1 MRVSGRWSALALAI
15 ALGLGGAIFSAQS
28 PFPGQDPPKSFE
40 PLPLIPI
47 QPVPKWELSQNAIYQ
62 LPRGWAYPRWPD
74 WFKFPQLP
82 PLEFFPPSG
91 DVPPKC
97 RPLIGTSAVLDCW
110 LRAHPLVATHIR
122 WEFADAPGGAVSWER
137 WSDSRKRQLRDAFQ
151 AAREWRVSG
160 YSSWPDMRVADPPE
174 NREEPHLGPE
184 DIKTVY
190 SVDDAWEVYLSHV
203 AVTMA
208 SEIDAWVPWS
218 IRFHGPEQLRDLLD
232 GTFRQFVFD
241 RNDGTH
247 LDSVYSGYL
256 TVGSVVPS
264 HAAVAYRFMHD
275 NDLIGASPRKTIA
288 RVIEW
293 SKRMWHGVSIDRPQL
308 QEQIDLWQY
317 PGLTPVSRIT
327 AGSIIPGE
335 YLAGTPMLIHMT
347 PGCFSTSDMYVWI
360 FRVVNIPVRRV
371 YGRETCG
378 HISPY
383 WSAEGLYLSHGD
395 DPYGRHFNTLTDVP
409 ASALPINESTYS
421 SWFPAGSETCA
432 NVGRRVVDLN
442 LTNTSG
448 YMVDQY
454 CQDQRAGLSRADGQV
469 YATFSPIYTL
479 SAVESRGVYERL
491 AAAAETSTADSCVRW
506 RAGRTP

>member
-1 MRVSGRWSALALAI
+1 
-15 ALGLGGAIFSAQS
+15 
-28 PFPGQDPPKSFE
+28 
-40 PLPLIPI
+40 
-47 QPVPKWELSQNAIYQ
+47 
-62 LPRGWAYPRWPD
+62 
-74 WFKFPQLP
+74 
-82 PLEFFPPSG
+82 
-91 DVPPKC
+91 
-97 RPLIGTSAVLDCW
+97 
-110 LRAHPLVATHIR
+110 
-122 WEFADAPGGAVSWER
+122 
-137 WSDSRKRQLRDAFQ
+137 
-151 AAREWRVSG
+151 
-160 YSSWPDMRVADPPE
+160 MRVADPPE

-360 FRVVNIPVRRV
+360 LPRRQHPGAPRLRPRDVRPHLAV
-371 YGRETCG
+371 LVGGRSVLVAWRRSVRTAFQHPHRRAGVC
-378 HISPY
+378 
-383 WSAEGLYLSHGD
+383 
-395 DPYGRHFNTLTDVP
+395 P
-409 ASALPINESTYS
+409 A
-421 SWFPAGSETCA
+421 
-432 NVGRRVVDLN
+432 
-442 LTNTSG
+442 
-448 YMVDQY
+448 
-454 CQDQRAGLSRADGQV
+454 DQRIDVFQLVPGWL
-469 YATFSPIYTL
+469 
-479 SAVESRGVYERL
+479 
-491 AAAAETSTADSCVRW
+491 
-506 RAGRTP
+506 